1 MCCGWRQLTFVY
13 MATCIT
19 KNKKL
24 NKHSPV
30 NTEKST
36 CCVFVC
42 FVETGMAA
50 AGLHAFFNYT
60 TILFNK

>member
-1 MCCGWRQLTFVY
+1 

-30 NTEKST
+30 NTEKSA

-42 FVETGMAA
+42 FAETGMAA